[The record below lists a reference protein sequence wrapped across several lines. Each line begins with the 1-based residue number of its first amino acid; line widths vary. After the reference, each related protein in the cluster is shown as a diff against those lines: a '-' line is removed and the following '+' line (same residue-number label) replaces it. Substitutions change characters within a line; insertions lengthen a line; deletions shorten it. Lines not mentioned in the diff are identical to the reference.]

1 MHNTGH
7 FSHPGRPGHPGK
19 PHHPGH
25 PDCLVTLVI
34 LTTVVTLF
42 QCKGRTCQVQLGLVY
57 SGLPQVMLVHPT
69 SEVRP
74 PPALKRSGT
83 VPAGSTGGHQGISW
97 HCKSPGNITCLFV
110 PAYQRVK
117 LYRVQSTKWEASFVL
132 WLKLKSNREQ
142 SSWGGKDVCAP
153 EKAFPLPGKQSK
165 QPSAS
170 SE

>member
-1 MHNTGH
+1 MQDILNTPYLQNMKIKRNMQSTQNMQEMYKCAKNAKNTLKMHNTGH

-83 VPAGSTGGHQGISW
+83 VPAGSTGGHQGIS
-97 HCKSPGNITCLFV
+97 
-110 PAYQRVK
+110 
-117 LYRVQSTKWEASFVL
+117 
-132 WLKLKSNREQ
+132 
-142 SSWGGKDVCAP
+142 
-153 EKAFPLPGKQSK
+153 
-165 QPSAS
+165 
-170 SE
+170 